1 MIEFLK
7 RKGFVL
13 APQCGPDYWERTFPV
28 GNVNWRI
35 NVSFDTWGVQFISI
49 GSADRGCVT
58 LFREDMK
65 LLLPI
70 LRTMTLLM
78 GKNEV

>member
-7 RKGFVL
+7 RKGFALV
-13 APQCGPDYWERTFPV
+13 PECGPDYWHKTFPI
-28 GNVNWRI
+28 GNIVWRI
-35 NVSFDTWGVQFISI
+35 SVSFDDWGVQFISI
-49 GSADRGCVT
+49 GGTDRGCVT

-65 LLLPI
+65 LILPI